1 MDKVTYNDYYMNP
14 ISLEKEAQETFLPH
28 LYKDISVIKIS
39 PEEQVT
45 EITKK
50 KSGIII
56 EWLRLKKGLLRRFLK
71 KKKI

>member
-1 MDKVTYNDYYMNP
+1 MNP

-45 EITKK
+45 ASRSTYTFIN
-50 KSGIII
+50 
-56 EWLRLKKGLLRRFLK
+56 
-71 KKKI
+71 KI